1 MGGKKGVRRGINI
14 GMEIIGAKKKVNM
27 ERRGGGG
34 REVSIHLGREKEV
47 GISFFF
53 RILGGERERFF
64 VKLRQAEGGGGK
76 SDA

>member
-53 RILGGERERFF
+53 SYPRRGKREIFREI
-64 VKLRQAEGGGGK
+64 ATGGGGRGK
-76 SDA
+76 K

>member
-53 RILGGERERFF
+53 VSSAGKERDF
-64 VKLRQAEGGGGK
+64 
-76 SDA
+76 S